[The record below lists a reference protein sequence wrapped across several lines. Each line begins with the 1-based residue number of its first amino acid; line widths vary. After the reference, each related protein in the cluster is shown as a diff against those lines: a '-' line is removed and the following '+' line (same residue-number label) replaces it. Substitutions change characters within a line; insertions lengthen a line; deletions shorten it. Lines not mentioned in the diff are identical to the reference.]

1 MKLLPSFGRAG
12 ERKFPYICSMIL
24 VTGGT
29 GLVGAH
35 LLLQL
40 AEGSQPVRALYRTEA
55 NILKTKKLFAHYG
68 KASLFD
74 GIAWVRGDV
83 TDIPSLE
90 AAFEGITHVYHSAAY
105 ISFDPRD
112 EDGLRKINIEG
123 TANMVNCALAFG
135 VQKFCHVSS
144 IAALGDP
151 LLPGSVIDEDTDWN
165 PEVRHNDYAI
175 SKYGAEM
182 EVWRAWQEGLNVVI
196 VNPGLIFGYGF
207 WEQGSGAV
215 LRAVKRG
222 QYFYTLGRCGIVAV
236 EDVVHIML
244 LLMQGNYTGQRYVV
258 VADNPNYK
266 ELLDAIAVGMK
277 KKGPPAYAT
286 KLLTGLAWRAD
297 WFLSKLTGRKRMLTR
312 NMAHSSH
319 ATEVYSNKKV
329 TEATGYVFTEALSY
343 VKVLA
348 EALTAKHP

>member
-1 MKLLPSFGRAG
+1 
-12 ERKFPYICSMIL
+12 MIL

-35 LLLQL
+35 LLLRL
-40 AEGSQPVRALYRTEA
+40 AEGTLPVRALYRTA
-55 NILKTKKLFAHYG
+55 GNIGKTKSLFAHYG
-68 KASLFD
+68 KSALFD
-74 GIAWVRGDV
+74 AIEWVEGDV
-83 TDIPSLE
+83 VNVPSLE
-90 AAFEGITHVYHSAAY
+90 DAFAGVTHVYHCAAY

-112 EDGLRKINIEG
+112 EDILRKINIEG

-135 VQKFCHVSS
+135 IRKFCHVSS

-151 LLPGSVIDEDTDWN
+151 ALPGGSIDEETDWN

-207 WEQGSGAV
+207 WQQGSGAV
-215 LRAVKRG
+215 IRAVALG

-236 EDVVHIML
+236 EDVVNIMVQL
-244 LLMQGNYTGQRYVV
+244 TGSSINGERYILVAGNP
-258 VADNPNYK
+258 DFK
-266 ELLDAIAVGMK
+266 EILDTLAKGMG
-277 KKGPPAYAT
+277 KKGPAMHAT
-286 KLLTGLAWRAD
+286 KLLTGIGWRVD
-297 WFLSKLTGRKRMLTR
+297 WLVSKLTGRRRMLTQ

-319 ATEVYSNKKV
+319 ATEVYDNKKV
-329 TEATGYVFTEALSY
+329 VEATGYTFTEPLPYLKALAATYS
-343 VKVLA
+343 K
-348 EALTAKHP
+348 K